1 MAWQTKGDTMTT
13 VPRWH
18 RWAAIT
24 AIAFGL
30 LTVVSGATAL
40 FGGKP
45 VQGAV
50 GDAVP
55 FVLWFNATAGFAY
68 VLGGL
73 ALLRGHPA
81 ARALAWGIGLATLA
95 VFGLFLLQVRAG
107 TPYEPRT
114 MGAMILRS
122 GFWLGLALALGRGR
136 ISPGG
141 P

>member
-1 MAWQTKGDTMTT
+1 MPTI
-13 VPRWH
+13 PRWH
-18 RWAAIT
+18 RWAGLF
-24 AIAFGL
+24 AIAFGA
-30 LTVVSGATAL
+30 LTVVSGGLAL
-40 FGGKP
+40 FGGSA

-55 FVLWFNATAGFAY
+55 FVLWFNASAGFAY

-95 VFGLFLLQVRAG
+95 VFALFLLQVRAS

>member
-1 MAWQTKGDTMTT
+1 MPTI
-13 VPRWH
+13 PRWQ
-18 RWAAIT
+18 RWT
-24 AIAFGL
+24 GLFAIAFGAV
-30 LTVVSGATAL
+30 TVVSGGLAL
-40 FGGKP
+40 FGGSA

-114 MGAMILRS
+114 MGAMILRA
-122 GFWLGLALALGRGR
+122 GFWLGLGLALALGRGR
-136 ISPGG
+136 VSPGG